1 MSPSAQFDL
10 LAALGYAVLERT
22 GPGSFRVL
30 GTAPRWLPSSPV
42 TEAFP
47 FLELFLLDAE
57 EYWAYPGGRPRLSS
71 DLWTQA
77 GDFGREMHFR
87 AVAVA
92 ADRQLLLIER
102 VDSRFDQAQ
111 AFVQY
116 AHEAKLAEEKIAKL
130 SHELAR
136 ATEAKS
142 EFLAR
147 MSHEIRTPL
156 NSLLGMAELLSETEL
171 NDEQR
176 EYVRIFRRAGDN
188 LLNVI
193 NDILDFS
200 KVEAGQ
206 IQMECVGFDIAEVV
220 REAIDIINVR
230 ARAKGL
236 AVSFSI
242 QPELPARW
250 MGDPGRLRQILLNLL
265 GNAVKFTDQGAIRVS
280 VERLHD
286 ELHFAVSDTGA
297 GIPAD
302 RIPTIFDSF
311 TQADVSTTRKYGGT
325 GLGLAISKRFVELMG
340 GRIWAES
347 TPGSGST
354 IHFTARLEA
363 DEANAPEAAEDAPR
377 PALDDLSL
385 RILLAD
391 DSADNRFL
399 IRGYLRGTACLID
412 EVENGAAAVERF
424 QSGEYDLILMDAEMP
439 VMDGYSAV
447 RAIRACEIERGVPPT
462 PVLALTAHA
471 FQEARERSLAAGCT
485 DHLVKPI
492 AKTALLEAIARHA
505 AEPRALAPIHVAIE
519 DWLKPVVP
527 GYLEKRRGD
536 VAALESALERRD
548 FATVHTLGHQMAG
561 SGAGYGFAEIT
572 AIGAVL
578 EESALASDPA
588 RIRRAIGDLDRFLRN
603 VVTG

>member
-10 LAALGYAVLERT
+10 FAALGYAVLERT
-22 GPGSFRVL
+22 GEGTFRALGS
-30 GTAPRWLPSSPV
+30 APRWLPDGDV
-42 TEAFP
+42 TDAFP
-47 FLELFLLDAE
+47 FLELFLQDAE

-77 GDFGREMHFR
+77 DDSGRELHFR

-92 ADRQLLLIER
+92 GVRNLLLIER
-102 VDSRFDQAQ
+102 VDSRFNQAQ

-116 AHEAKLAEEKIAKL
+116 AHEAKLAEEQIAKL
-130 SHELAR
+130 SRELAR

-171 NDEQR
+171 TAEQR
-176 EYVRIFRRAGDN
+176 EYVRIFQRAGGN

-206 IQMECVGFDIAEVV
+206 IQLECIGFQLAEVV
-220 REAIDIINVR
+220 GEAIEIIAVR

-236 AVSFSI
+236 EVHCAI
-242 QPELPARW
+242 QPGLAARW

-265 GNAVKFTDQGAIRVS
+265 GNAVKFTERGAIRVS
-280 VERLHD
+280 VEQLAD
-286 ELHFAVSDTGA
+286 ELHFAVGDTGP

-302 RIPTIFDSF
+302 RISTIFESF
-311 TQADVSTTRKYGGT
+311 TQADASTTRKYGGT

-340 GRIWAES
+340 GRIWADS
-347 TPGSGST
+347 TLGAGST
-354 IHFTARLEA
+354 IHFTVRMTVG
-363 DEANAPEAAEDAPR
+363 DANVPEAAEDAP
-377 PALDDLSL
+377 AAELSKLAL

-399 IRGYLRGTACLID
+399 IRGYLKATACVID
-412 EVENGAAAVERF
+412 EVENGVDAVERF
-424 QSGEYDLILMDAEMP
+424 QQAVYDLILMDAEMP
-439 VMDGYSAV
+439 VMDGYAAV
-447 RAIRACEIERGVPPT
+447 RAIREHENKRGAPAT

-471 FQEARERSLAAGCT
+471 FEEARERSLAAGCT
-485 DHLVKPI
+485 DHLTKPI
-492 AKTALLEAIARHA
+492 AKAALLAAIARHA
-505 AEPRALAPIHVAIE
+505 PEPRSEAPVPVIVE

-527 GYLEKRRGD
+527 GYLEKRRHD
-536 VAALESALERRD
+536 VSALETALEQRD
-548 FATVHTLGHQMAG
+548 FATIQTLGHQMAG

-572 AIGAVL
+572 TIGAVL
-578 EESALASDPA
+578 EESALTADNG
-588 RIRRAIGDLDRFLRN
+588 RIRRAIGDLDRLLKN
-603 VVTG
+603 VVTR